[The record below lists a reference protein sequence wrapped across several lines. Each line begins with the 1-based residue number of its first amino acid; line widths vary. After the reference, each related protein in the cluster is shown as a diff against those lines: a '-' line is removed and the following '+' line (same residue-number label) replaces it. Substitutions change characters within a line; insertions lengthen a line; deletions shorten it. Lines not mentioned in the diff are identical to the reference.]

1 MFTLFAITG
10 GCFASSCLYC
20 GVHVFCFFMC
30 SALLI
35 IVCFFCPFSFD
46 HIVLS
51 VLRFAASDYPFG
63 VLKTSLTYSS
73 VLKINYVRF
82 EILVYFV
89 KLFM

>member
-35 IVCFFCPFSFD
+35 IVCFFVRFLLI
-46 HIVLS
+46 IVLS

-73 VLKINYVRF
+73 VLKINYVRL